1 MLRTLSKI
9 KPINLLKFKFQI
21 KQQHQQ
27 KPQAAEVKEALRGH
41 KPGKKKKK
49 KARSRQNTKK
59 DGLKSKMCGKLISVL
74 W

>member
-21 KQQHQQ
+21 KQQQQ

-41 KPGKKKKK
+41 KPGKKKK
-49 KARSRQNTKK
+49 RRQ
-59 DGLKSKMCGKLISVL
+59 DQGRIQRKMV
-74 W
+74 